1 MKKVTVFG
9 GGTGMST
16 LLRGLKE
23 FPIDLRAVVSVCDD
37 GRSTGKLRKEFNIPA
52 VGDIRQVITSLSNI
66 DPKIKEMM
74 SYRFKT
80 YSDLDGH
87 AVGNLIL
94 TSLLEVTGSLT
105 EAIKALSTLLD
116 VDAKVLPISEDNL
129 TLVAEDTKG
138 KIVEGEE
145 EIAEAHMKIKR
156 IFYKEDPN
164 VSKDVIKA
172 INEADLIVL
181 SMGSLYTSIL
191 PNVICNDVQLA
202 IADSHAK
209 IIYACNVVTQPGET
223 DDYTVSDHIKAINK
237 HLKERKVDAVIAS
250 NSKMNKKI
258 VENYAKLENKEPVV
272 IDYKELEKMGVELIE
287 DDLIILED
295 NYLRHDSLRLSFLIY
310 SYLMK
315 R

>member
-1 MKKVTVFG
+1 
-9 GGTGMST
+9 
-16 LLRGLKE
+16 
-23 FPIDLRAVVSVCDD
+23 
-37 GRSTGKLRKEFNIPA
+37 
-52 VGDIRQVITSLSNI
+52 
-66 DPKIKEMM
+66 
-74 SYRFKT
+74 
-80 YSDLDGH
+80 
-87 AVGNLIL
+87 
-94 TSLLEVTGSLT
+94 
-105 EAIKALSTLLD
+105 
-116 VDAKVLPISEDNL
+116 
-129 TLVAEDTKG
+129 
-138 KIVEGEE
+138 
-145 EIAEAHMKIKR
+145 
-156 IFYKEDPN
+156 
-164 VSKDVIKA
+164 
-172 INEADLIVL
+172 
-181 SMGSLYTSIL
+181 MGSLYTSIL

-250 NSKMNKKI
+250 NSKMNQKI

-272 IDYKELEKMGVELIE
+272 IDYENIKKLGVELIE